1 METTVLFFS
10 ATGSGKGYEL
20 LENYRCIKNCLKM
33 FSVESTV
40 MCTLLATTISGCHD
54 QTERIE
60 LTRILHRLDLLCT
73 SNTNLFN
80 RVSIGH
86 KITGMPFLYVSSQP
100 LALHPTQTL
109 LNHDCNPNLYSY
121 SLPNGSI
128 VARVCKPVT
137 AGEELCRSY
146 FVSYQET
153 LQVRQAYLLKFH
165 GFECSCELCVSELQ
179 GF

>member
-60 LTRILHRLDLLCT
+60 LTRVLHRLDLLCT
-73 SNTNLFN
+73 SNTNFIN

-100 LALHPTQTL
+100 LALYPTQSL
-109 LNHDCNPNLYSY
+109 LNHDCDSNLCSY
-121 SLPNGSI
+121 GVSNGSF
-128 VARVCKPVT
+128 VARVCKPVR
-137 AGEELCRSY
+137 AGEKLCISY
-146 FVSYQET
+146 IVSYQET
-153 LQVRQAYLLKFH
+153 LQVRQAELLKSN
-165 GFECSCELCVSELQ
+165 GLEC
-179 GF
+179 